1 MNLSKSRINLKTK
14 EIGSGRKAL
23 YLDYYKDGKRIR
35 ESLCL
40 YLLPENNRKTVVL
53 NRETMAKAT
62 EIQRRRIDELT
73 AREKNLE
80 IETVVSNISLAKVIN
95 DYYTLMLN
103 RGDKSTA
110 GNIMGMYRAV
120 VAYRGENVGLS
131 EVDVEYCNELVDFL
145 KDEYHSVRGK
155 LKMTTARAYI
165 YLFSG
170 VLNMAVENGLI
181 ARNPLFFVKIHDRIT
196 RERPKKQHLT
206 FDEIKMLM
214 ETQCPVIS
222 RPQVKQ
228 AYLFSIF
235 TGMSALDIVN
245 IKWKDIKTPPCG
257 GKLSAWCQSRKIFIP
272 LSSNALRWLPETSN
286 HRGLIFKGLP
296 KDTEIDNILKLWQ
309 KKSGIEKRLNFTLAR
324 NTFAYLILST
334 GADVATFCSLMGIA
348 SKNAKGYLAMT
359 ERKETPMD
367 EKLKALQLD

>member
-14 EIGSGRKAL
+14 EIGGGRKAL

-40 YLLPENNRKTVVL
+40 YLLPENIRKAAVL
-53 NRETMAKAT
+53 NKETMAKAT

-80 IETVVSNISLAKVIN
+80 IETVVPNISLAKVIN
-95 DYYTLMLN
+95 DYHTLVLN

-120 VAYRGENVGLS
+120 VAYRGEDVGLS
-131 EVDVEYCNELVDFL
+131 EVDVEYCDGLVDFL
-145 KDEYHSVRGK
+145 KDEYHSVHGK

-170 VLNMAVENGLI
+170 ALNMAVENGLI

-196 RERPKKQHLT
+196 GERPKKQHLT
-206 FDEIKMLM
+206 FDEIRLLM
-214 ETQCPVIS
+214 ETQCPVLS

-235 TGMSALDIVN
+235 TGMSVLDIVS
-245 IKWKDIKTPPCG
+245 IKWKDIKTPPDG

-272 LSSNALRWLPETSN
+272 LSYNALRWLPETSN
-286 HRGLIFKGLP
+286 LRGLIFKGLP
-296 KDTEIDNILKLWQ
+296 KDTEINNILKLWQ

-334 GADVATFCSLMGIA
+334 APVRMSPH
-348 SKNAKGYLAMT
+348 S
-359 ERKETPMD
+359 
-367 EKLKALQLD
+367 ALSWE